1 MLSIVDYIAKRKK
14 EDGLN
19 EFNYQAKAENTSICV
34 NYVFEYFNNYLTESA
49 SDEKHISSLRSL
61 RSTGGS

>member
-34 NYVFEYFNNYLTESA
+34 IMCLSISTIILLKVHQMK
-49 SDEKHISSLRSL
+49 KHISSLRSL